1 MRKSFK
7 FVSQQTSSTIDV
19 PYSGSDPLPPIF
31 GSSLCRSSKPLF
43 LSNSLPDL
51 AQTSWLLT
59 SEDET
64 LQESADQALS
74 DVYDREIIAFY
85 AQAVK
90 EASAARLTLMD
101 LSGTE
106 DPG

>member
-1 MRKSFK
+1 M
-7 FVSQQTSSTIDV
+7 
-19 PYSGSDPLPPIF
+19 SDPLPPIF

-43 LSNSLPDL
+43 LSNSVPDL
-51 AQTSWLLT
+51 TQTSWLLT

-64 LQESADQALS
+64 LQESAHQALD

-90 EASAARLTLMD
+90 EASAARHALME
-101 LSGTE
+101 LSVAG